1 MFEVENADC
10 PPSLSEHGVLRSG
23 QKSDLLFCLEV
34 YCPSDFDEADGKLIG
49 GAHMVHVLRP
59 DASIKSFRDYTDK
72 KVIPY
77 IETYLA
83 HTKRVGVM

>member
-1 MFEVENADC
+1 
-10 PPSLSEHGVLRSG
+10 
-23 QKSDLLFCLEV
+23 
-34 YCPSDFDEADGKLIG
+34 
-49 GAHMVHVLRP
+49 MVHVLRP

-83 HTKRVGVM
+83 NTKRVDVIWDCNLPDGL